1 MSEEYL
7 ADFDA
12 HAVKRGLVLL
22 KKLPAVVQ
30 EGALVRMRRIYRDVQ
45 ALRPAAHAKACE
57 ENRDGQGMDHPQL
70 TDFIGENVWPKLKEA
85 MPDISEK
92 KLDHHVLDYLFVWVG
107 VALYDENED
116 YLKRGFVSLYQ
127 NEDED
132 EDEDEIDDDDD
143 DGGIT

>member
-22 KKLPAVVQ
+22 KKLPVVVQ

-45 ALRPAAHAKACE
+45 ALRPAAHTKACE
-57 ENRDGQGMDHPQL
+57 ENGDSHGMDHPQL
-70 TDFIGENVWPKLKEA
+70 IDFIGENVSHKLKEA
-85 MPDISEK
+85 MPDISKE
-92 KLDHHVLDYLFVWVG
+92 KLDRYVLDYLFVWVG

-116 YLKRGFVSLYQ
+116 YLKRGFVSLYA
-127 NEDED
+127 DED
-132 EDEDEIDDDDD
+132 YDPA
-143 DGGIT
+143 TNTWAPAPP